1 MRAFRLLERPVLET
15 DMASLTQTT
24 RYKRKLRAKRAGR
37 RRKND
42 NVNKGTTPKFAVHT
56 AEADANA
63 PADQLSKK
71 S

>member
-1 MRAFRLLERPVLET
+1 
-15 DMASLTQTT
+15 MASLTQTT

-42 NVNKGTTPKFAVHT
+42 NVNKGTTPKFAIHT